1 MYVAHLLGQRSTYL
15 QQHMFWAY
23 WTADLFAATV
33 LVEIRVDEAV
43 GVGVL
48 LGWAAGFGEAVV

>member
-1 MYVAHLLGQRSTYL
+1 MLGQRSTCL
-15 QQHMFWAY
+15 QQHMLWAY

-33 LVEIRVDEAV
+33 LVQIRVDEAV